1 MDCHHK
7 RNKSQATNTSAGFF
21 TPKCLEDLNL
31 KLLEVIKDGFQ
42 VFHSKLRQYWK
53 FLNEQALFLEA
64 FKDIERRYES
74 LKSEIETTFATRQIT
89 RLNGGLIYSD
99 DDAELVAISLFV
111 IQECVRSDDA
121 MIEVNIGRVYNRES
135 RHDDALKGFI
145 SLYAKPVYEYL
156 DELLLDQARLPAQ
169 PANLVG
175 FEASVVEP
183 DYVFILMS
191 MNEADQLLDKVHT
204 TIKQTCARFDLRAER
219 ADDIEHSGRI
229 TDKIIERIRAA
240 RILVADLSHE
250 RPNVYYELG
259 FAHGLN
265 REVIMLAQK
274 GTQLHFDIKD
284 FNVIFYA
291 NASELRSRLE
301 KRLNATLNR

>member
-1 MDCHHK
+1 MKRIAMD
-7 RNKSQATNTSAGFF
+7 
-21 TPKCLEDLNL
+21 PIDLE
-31 KLLEVIKDGFQ
+31 KLRQKLRMRYSSVSSSDFQ

-53 FLNEQALFLEA
+53 FLNEQTLFLEA

-74 LKSEIETTFATRQIT
+74 LKSKIETAFATKQIT
-89 RLNGGLIYSD
+89 RLNGGPIYSD

-111 IQECVRSDDA
+111 IQECVKSDDA
-121 MIEVNIGRVYNRES
+121 MIEVNIGRAYNRES

-156 DELLLDQARLPAQ
+156 DELLLDQARLPT
-169 PANLVG
+169 PPSNWVG
-175 FEASVVEP
+175 FDASVVEP
-183 DYVFILMS
+183 DYVFVLMS
-191 MNEADQLLDKVHT
+191 MNEADQLLDKVHS
-204 TIKQTCARFDLRAER
+204 TIKQTCAEFNLRAER

-259 FAHGLN
+259 FAHGLD
-265 REVIMLAQK
+265 REVIMIAQK
-274 GTQLHFDIKD
+274 DTQLHFDIKD

-291 NASELRSRLE
+291 NASELGSRLK
-301 KRLNATLNR
+301 KRLDATLD